1 MRGWGARGDGS
12 GTHAAGGCATACA
25 ELELAAVPSFLEPY
39 GYSAR
44 SAQEWLPPLP
54 VMCLSVKGHEE
65 DGGHT
70 LYHVDCQ
77 LSRAVPPKRATPA
90 GWRCR
95 PDVAPPLWHM
105 ECRTSVR
112 LAQLRVGLHDLVKKQ
127 LGSAYGRHFHGI
139 PFAHRGA
146 PPGTTARLDAWCR
159 RLAERINDKAFP
171 PCLAAAAL
179 RFLRAPSPP
188 SSADGARVVL
198 DNSFFDH
205 GIPTPPSPV
214 ASAAAAASPACLV
227 AAAFADFDESVER
240 RPGRRHS
247 YTEQACGAPGNE
259 MAQFFRMD
267 DDDSGSDDEDS
278 DDGLGEAFAALPPD
292 TAEEVPSAPIA
303 RVAAFAED
311 VASASDYVGSN
322 GSGNMWVEKDRARC
336 SQRGIP
342 VV

>member
-1 MRGWGARGDGS
+1 
-12 GTHAAGGCATACA
+12 
-25 ELELAAVPSFLEPY
+25 
-39 GYSAR
+39 
-44 SAQEWLPPLP
+44 
-54 VMCLSVKGHEE
+54 
-65 DGGHT
+65 
-70 LYHVDCQ
+70 
-77 LSRAVPPKRATPA
+77 
-90 GWRCR
+90 
-95 PDVAPPLWHM
+95 
-105 ECRTSVR
+105 
-112 LAQLRVGLHDLVKKQ
+112 
-127 LGSAYGRHFHGI
+127 
-139 PFAHRGA
+139 
-146 PPGTTARLDAWCR
+146 
-159 RLAERINDKAFP
+159 
-171 PCLAAAAL
+171 
-179 RFLRAPSPP
+179 
-188 SSADGARVVL
+188 
-198 DNSFFDH
+198 
-205 GIPTPPSPV
+205 
-214 ASAAAAASPACLV
+214 V